1 MRGEGERGLNLGH
14 RTKDQNKG
22 LQRGTRTME

>member
-1 MRGEGERGLNLGH
+1 MRGEGERGLILGY

-22 LQRGTRTME
+22 LQRGTRTVE